1 MKRKRII
8 YIDVIRVV
16 AMMLVVLAHSL
27 AARLA
32 TRDNSLNWDISNML
46 VVITEIAVPLFF
58 MISGATILNSRK
70 TKNVGYLF
78 SHRLPRV
85 LVPFLIWSVISAFVS
100 RKIDGVFT
108 YQDFFHSVL
117 LMYHQPVLIAY
128 WFIYPLVSLYL
139 LSPLLKA
146 MVEGMDEKLLNYLLI
161 LWLIIS
167 MFLPALVGV
176 LPKNISMYF
185 DGYTVGKV
193 VFSSSLGYFILGYK
207 LTQSQHEKTNSLQL
221 LVMAVVLMAI
231 NVIIAFVSL
240 KPNFQFLSVIS
251 VVNIPFIAALIFKVL
266 KSYEGRYH
274 KWFIRLTEILA
285 PLTYGVYLVH
295 GLSIGVVQKMAGV
308 NHYLITFFFAT
319 ILSLVIIFVIS
330 KIPVLKKWMM

>member
-70 TKNVGYLF
+70 TKDVGYLF

-108 YQDFFHSVL
+108 YHDFFHSVL

-221 LVMAVVLMAI
+221 LVIAVVLMAI

-251 VVNIPFIAALIFKVL
+251 VVNIPFIAALTFKVL

-295 GLSIGVVQKMAGV
+295 GLSIGVVQKMSGV

-319 ILSLVIIFVIS
+319 ILSLFIIFVIS

>member
-1 MKRKRII
+1 MKKKRVI

-32 TRDNSLNWDISNML
+32 VRDGSLNWDISNML

-58 MISGATILNSRK
+58 MISGATILNSRR
-70 TKNVGYLF
+70 TKDVGYLF
-78 SHRLPRV
+78 SHRLVRV
-85 LVPFLIWSVISAFVS
+85 LVPFILWSIISAYGA

-108 YQDFFHSVL
+108 FHDFFHSVL

-146 MVEGMDEKLLNYLLI
+146 MVEGMDNKMFNYLLA
-161 LWLIIS
+161 LWMVIS
-167 MFLPALVGV
+167 MFLPALVDA
-176 LPKNISMYF
+176 LPKNLSMYF

-193 VFSSSLGYFILGYK
+193 VFSTSLGYFLLGYK
-207 LTQSQHEKTNSLQL
+207 LTQTKHAKDNPLQL
-221 LVMAVVLMAI
+221 FVIAVVLMAI
-231 NVIIAFVSL
+231 NVLIGFVSL
-240 KPNFQFLSVIS
+240 KPAFHYLTVIS
-251 VVNIPFIAALIFKVL
+251 VVNIPVIAALIFLVL
-266 KSYEGRYH
+266 KSFEGRYH
-274 KWFIRLTEILA
+274 NWFIKLTEIIA

-295 GLSIGVVQKMAGV
+295 GLSIGIVQKMEGV

-319 ILSLVIIFVIS
+319 LLSLVVIFVLS
-330 KIPVLKKWMM
+330 KIPVLKKWML

>member
-1 MKRKRII
+1 M
-8 YIDVIRVV
+8 V

-70 TKNVGYLF
+70 TKDVGYLF

-85 LVPFLIWSVISAFVS
+85 LVPFIIWSIISAFVS

-108 YQDFFHSVL
+108 YHDFFHSVL

-146 MVEGMDEKLLNYLLI
+146 MVEGMDEKLLNYLLA
-161 LWLIIS
+161 LWLVIS
-167 MFLPALVGV
+167 MFLPALVAV
-176 LPKNISMYF
+176 LPKNFSMYF

-193 VFSSSLGYFILGYK
+193 IFSTSLGYFILGYK
-207 LTQSQHEKTNSLQL
+207 LTQHEHEKANPLQL
-221 LVMAVVLMAI
+221 LVVAVVLMAI
-231 NVIIAFVSL
+231 NVVIAFVSL
-240 KPNFQFLSVIS
+240 KSSFQYLSVIS
-251 VVNIPFIAALIFKVL
+251 VINIPFIAALIFKVL

-274 KWFIRLTEILA
+274 KWFIRLTEIIA

-319 ILSLVIIFVIS
+319 LLSLVIIFVVS